1 MFNFLANS
9 RKKLLNFKYFYK
21 NGYYIETMKEDNVKY
36 FYITPIISNQKL
48 IIEKLAT
55 FFYGSKSSMT

>member
-21 NGYYIETMKEDNVKY
+21 NGYHIETMKEDNVKY

>member
-1 MFNFLANS
+1 MMFNFLANS

-48 IIEKLAT
+48 II
-55 FFYGSKSSMT
+55 